1 MSTVKQDNR
10 LGTIP
15 TPRGS
20 AEADPGLEQRTNLRP
35 PSLPTQLSAPE
46 LERIGAEAD
55 PSSLSPERITPAS
68 APSAPPRTA
77 RRRWF
82 RVVAVGT
89 VASLL
94 VGGVMLSRA
103 DAEARSAEETRAQ
116 VQMAAADAIRIS
128 TRAWRARGATL
139 TAVAAAHTIAT
150 AEATLA
156 ATPQAGDAPRAA
168 LQAAVAA
175 ARAALAGPSA
185 ATNARALAATVAAI
199 DAPRQAAVKAQHEW
213 QVAEDARIAAEK
225 AAAEQAAAQA
235 AAEQAAAQAA
245 AARAAATRTTTTKKA
260 TTTTRTATSSG
271 GTAAPAAP
279 APAVSMVGVEYSAAT
294 VGAALNAF
302 RASQGL
308 PPMAIVRSAA
318 RVQHASEMAASN
330 SIWHSSVRTMWEI
343 VGRVSPVSATAMINA
358 YANSTSHREVMAGP
372 YKTAYIGAVT
382 YNGMLYTSIQC
393 I

>member
-1 MSTVKQDNR
+1 MSAVRQDDR

-15 TPRGS
+15 APRGS
-20 AEADPGLEQRTNLRP
+20 AEAGAGLEQRTNLRP
-35 PSLPTQLSAPE
+35 PSFPTQLSAPE

-55 PSSLSPERITPAS
+55 PSSLSPDRIAPAS
-68 APSAPPRTA
+68 APSAPPRTV

-89 VASLL
+89 VSSLL
-94 VGGVMLSRA
+94 VGGVMLGRA
-103 DAEARSAEETRAQ
+103 DAEARSAEEARAQ
-116 VQMAAADAIRIS
+116 VQTAAADAIRIS
-128 TRAWRARGATL
+128 TRVWRARSATL
-139 TAVAAAHTIAT
+139 TAVAAAHTIAA

-168 LQAAVAA
+168 LQAAVDA
-175 ARAALAGPSA
+175 ARAALARPDSA
-185 ATNARALAATVAAI
+185 TDAQTLGRTVAAI
-199 DAPRQAAVKAQHEW
+199 DAPQQAAVKAQNEW
-213 QVAEDARIAAEK
+213 QAAEDARIAAEK
-225 AAAEQAAAQA
+225 AAAEQAAA
-235 AAEQAAAQAA
+235 AQAA
-245 AARAAATRTTTTKKA
+245 AAAKAAAARTATTTRTTATRTT
-260 TTTTRTATSSG
+260 TSSG
-271 GTAAPAAP
+271 GTAAPAAS
-279 APAVSMVGVEYSAAT
+279 APTVSMVGVEYSAAT

-358 YANSTSHREVMAGP
+358 YANSPSHRAVMVGDFS
-372 YKTAYIGAVT
+372 TAYIGAVT

-393 I
+393 G

>member
-1 MSTVKQDNR
+1 MSTVKQDDR

-20 AEADPGLEQRTNLRP
+20 AEAGAGLEQRTNLRP

-46 LERIGAEAD
+46 LERIGAEVD
-55 PSSLSPERITPAS
+55 PSSPSLERITPAS
-68 APSAPPRTA
+68 APSAPARTA

-89 VASLL
+89 VSALL
-94 VGGVMLSRA
+94 VGGVMLGRA
-103 DAEARSAEETRAQ
+103 DAEARSAEEARAQ
-116 VQMAAADAIRIS
+116 VQTAAADAIRIS

-139 TAVAAAHTIAT
+139 TAVAAAHTIAA

-175 ARAALAGPSA
+175 ARSVLAGPDSA
-185 ATNARALAATVAAI
+185 TDARALAATLAAI
-199 DAPRQAAVKAQHEW
+199 GAPQQAAVTAQHEW

-235 AAEQAAAQAA
+235 AAAKAAAEQAA
-245 AARAAATRTTTTKKA
+245 AARTATTKR

-358 YANSTSHREVMAGP
+358 YANSPSHRAVMVGNFS
-372 YKTAYIGAVT
+372 TAYIGAVT

-393 I
+393 G